1 MTMTK
6 LIARLAR
13 NAVDF
18 MLAGELEKSN
28 ACMELLAFIKDNG
41 LENVKGKILVDNL

>member
-1 MTMTK
+1 MTK

-13 NAVDF
+13 NAADF

-28 ACMELLAFIKDNG
+28 ACMEMLAMIKDKG
-41 LENVKGKILVDNL
+41 LENVKGELSVDNL